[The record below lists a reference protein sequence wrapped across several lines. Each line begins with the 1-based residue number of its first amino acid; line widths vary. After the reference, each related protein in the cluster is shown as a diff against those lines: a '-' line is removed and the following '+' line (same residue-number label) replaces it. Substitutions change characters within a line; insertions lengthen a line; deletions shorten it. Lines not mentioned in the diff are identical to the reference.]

1 MIWLRRAKPSGSEQK
16 AIGTGMTAR
25 RFIFGIAL
33 LLLAGLAA
41 ADDDADTRPPM
52 DERRVAA
59 ALQMP
64 EVVIPP
70 PEIPPGPV
78 EEGPGILERLEDSSL
93 AIWVAESLWG
103 YPIVLGLHAIG
114 LAIVVGLLIFI
125 DLRLLN
131 LFGDIRLPAL
141 LAPMKL
147 AWLGFLI
154 NALSGFALFS
164 SQATSIIYSAPF
176 LIKISLV
183 LLGALLA
190 FHIQR
195 QVSRNPDSWES
206 GAQPASIKAAAA
218 ISLLCWMGAIVAGRL
233 IAYL

>member
-1 MIWLRRAKPSGSEQK
+1 MIWLQRAKPSGSEQK
-16 AIGTGMTAR
+16 AIGTGMTVR

-52 DERRVAA
+52 DERKVAA

-78 EEGPGILERLEDSSL
+78 ADGPGILERLESSSL
-93 AIWVAESLWG
+93 AIWVAESYYG

-114 LAIVVGLLIFI
+114 LAIVVGLLIFV

-131 LFGDIRLPAL
+131 LLGDIRLSAM

-147 AWLGFLI
+147 AWYGFLI

-176 LIKISLV
+176 LIKIGLV
-183 LLGALLA
+183 FLGALLA

-195 QVSRNPDSWES
+195 QVARNLDGWEN
-206 GAQPASIKAAAA
+206 GAQPAMIKATAS
-218 ISLLCWMGAIVAGRL
+218 ISLLCWMGAIIAGRL